1 MVRDFGGREEPRW
14 RKGQRYAYLRQR
26 TGQGVLL
33 FALVLM
39 GLLPIAMPES
49 LDEMNIVGRKP
60 GSPIGKP
67 CKPIDEAR
75 FNRGWGGRPST
86 FSFSGVTFARRRG
99 DADCSAGKHG
109 LFGVLG
115 AIYPTCR
122 FDVPYQLAVT
132 SGVGTRYYDVPPG
145 YTAVVKAAPDETVCT
160 VTERFDLYDL
170 ANGL

>member
-26 TGQGVLL
+26 TGQAVLV

-39 GLLPIAMPES
+39 GVLPVAMPES
-49 LDEMNIVGRKP
+49 LEEMNIVGRP

-67 CKPIDEAR
+67 CKPIDEAM

-109 LFGVLG
+109 LFGVIG

-122 FDVPYQLAVT
+122 FDVPYQL
-132 SGVGTRYYDVPPG
+132 GVVNGGRTDYYAVPPG
-145 YTAVVKAAPDETVCT
+145 YTAVVRAPPEGTRCI
-160 VTERFDLYDL
+160 VTGRYDMFAL
-170 ANGL
+170 AN

>member
-39 GLLPIAMPES
+39 GLLPVAMPLS
-49 LDEMNIVGRKP
+49 LEQMNVIGHRPKADS
-60 GSPIGKP
+60 GSCRPIS
-67 CKPIDEAR
+67 EAE
-75 FNRGWGGRPST
+75 FNRGWTEDPRV
-86 FSFSGVTFARRRG
+86 FSFSGATFARRRG

-109 LFGVLG
+109 LFGVMG

-122 FDVPYQLAVT
+122 FDVPYQLGVT
-132 SGVGTRYYDVPPG
+132 NGGQTRYYAVPPG
-145 YTAVVKAAPDETVCT
+145 YTAVVKAAPDGTVCT
-160 VTERFDLYDL
+160 VTERFDLYAL